1 MSWSWWWLHRCVH
14 EENTL
19 LFTLNIRVFTGCKSY
34 FKRFWKLIKE
44 EHSPLWRN
52 TALAV
57 RFDVKAFCTLKA
69 PGQPQ
74 LILSPRLQHYHKQSA
89 NAFVHQAWAAGRIHV
104 SRSRIMM
111 SQRYREAILLYKNIY
126 FRMIRTSES
135 LCYNSFSI
143 NKYSKY
149 SHNPAGAKT
158 IFWSILSH
166 SHFLGLSSFQVSSLK
181 FIKPASR
188 LLPTHLMSLL
198 FTDSTCSPHSTWTAQ
213 QAGLPTAASPPLP
226 LADPSPPYTRLL
238 AAFFKGRARAP
249 LPRGIHGWEKG
260 LQNTLV
266 HYHLLATSFS
276 SDCPH
281 PWLKVQAPKRWLDFL
296 CTNITIGSCHYY
308 VPATVLSTLHAWLRL
323 IFSLTIW
330 KILLLQMRKLRQ
342 RS

>member
-44 EHSPLWRN
+44 EYSPLWRN

-74 LILSPRLQHYHKQSA
+74 LILSPRLQYYHKGSA

-104 SRSRIMM
+104 SRARIMM
-111 SQRYREAILLYKNIY
+111 SQRYRKAILLYKNIQ
-126 FRMIRTSES
+126 
-135 LCYNSFSI
+135 
-143 NKYSKY
+143 
-149 SHNPAGAKT
+149 
-158 IFWSILSH
+158 SH
-166 SHFLGLSSFQVSSLK
+166 SVITVSQSTNTQSTATVQLELKQFFEASSLTLTTSSVSCPFSQVSSLK

-198 FTDSTCSPHSTWTAQ
+198 FTDFTCSPLSTWTAQ

-226 LADPSPPYTRLL
+226 LADPSLPYTSLL
-238 AAFFKGRARAP
+238 AAFFKGRAHAP

-260 LQNTLV
+260 LPNTLV
-266 HYHLLATSFS
+266 HYHLLSTSFS

-308 VPATVLSTLHAWLRL
+308 VPATVLSTLHAWLHL
-323 IFSLTIW
+323 IFSLIIW